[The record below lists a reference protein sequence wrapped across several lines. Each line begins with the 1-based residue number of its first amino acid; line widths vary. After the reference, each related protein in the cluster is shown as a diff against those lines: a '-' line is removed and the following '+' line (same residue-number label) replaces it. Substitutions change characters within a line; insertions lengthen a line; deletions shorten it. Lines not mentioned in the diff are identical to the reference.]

1 MHVERVFVI
10 CLHFFLAV
18 YGVRTLN
25 RCIEDLTKV
34 FTVQLQCPAGE
45 WIHVVHE
52 VYGDGD
58 AATCLLK
65 SAQSCSKLLSSSQSG
80 LVVSCNGKH
89 SCYEAMQVQTINN
102 CNITDAAAEVKYSCI
117 KGSMNMCS
125 PVTTTVN
132 GSVYLHS
139 PGFPDSVGVTSSCV
153 VRITGQILQVALM
166 EQRMR
171 SGMLNISG
179 DGRQIW
185 TNVNVDQYNRVVPGT
200 AAERVIVYYNHD
212 QDGSNVWIRVADS
225 GQMNISIS
233 GKTLDASTTPT
244 STHRPS
250 RSQSASGPSTSDTPT
265 TETTTRVQSTTIVA
279 ASFTTVTS
287 TRGRTAYS
295 TGNIAT
301 QLTPTSTMVSTA
313 VSTTDTI
320 AASFTTVT
328 STRGQTTRSTGNI
341 ATQLTST
348 STMVST
354 AVSTTDTSNSE
365 DTVTAL
371 AVVCGI
377 LVLIIVVL
385 VIYFMV
391 VKPFRKKHDTSSN
404 TGTSVE
410 HGETNVYDGIQ
421 PNTSEAGD
429 EHNYGHITS
438 SGGPFY
444 ANSVSGDDPYVNT

>member
-18 YGVRTLN
+18 YGVRTGN
-25 RCIEDLTKV
+25 RCVEDLTKV
-34 FTVQLQCPAGE
+34 FAVQLQCSGGE
-45 WIHVVHE
+45 WIQVLHE

-58 AATCLLK
+58 AATCRLK
-65 SAQSCSKLLSSSQSG
+65 SAESCSKKLDSSQSG
-80 LVVSCNGKH
+80 LVVNCNGKQ
-89 SCYEAMQVQTINN
+89 SCSEAMQVQTINN
-102 CNITDAAAEVKYSCI
+102 CNITAAVVEVKYNCI

-139 PGFPDSVGVTSSCV
+139 PGFPDSVGVNSSCV
-153 VRITGQILQVALM
+153 VRITGQTLQVTLV
-166 EQRMR
+166 EERMK

-179 DGRQIW
+179 DGRQLW
-185 TNVNVDQYNRVVPGT
+185 TNVNVNQYNRVLPGT
-200 AAERVIVYYNHD
+200 AAEIVIVYDNHD
-212 QDGSNVWIRVADS
+212 QDGSNVWIRVAGS
-225 GQMNISIS
+225 GRMNITIS
-233 GKTLDASTTPT
+233 REILDASTTPT
-244 STHRPS
+244 SSHQPP

-265 TETTTRVQSTTIVA
+265 TETTTRVQSTSIVA

-287 TRGRTAYS
+287 TRGH
-295 TGNIAT
+295 
-301 QLTPTSTMVSTA
+301 
-313 VSTTDTI
+313 
-320 AASFTTVT
+320 
-328 STRGQTTRSTGNI
+328 TTRSTRNI

-354 AVSTTDTSNSE
+354 TVSTTDTISGNSE